1 MAAVDDGGPSP
12 TESIGLRDE
21 ARRILRLAGDDA
33 LRAFDIVERQL
44 AVLVLRTQVL
54 LSLSGIVITVT
65 GFSGRAIAQTSDLAR
80 ACISMGI
87 FGVLG
92 AAVVAIVGVLRLRW
106 FTQVLADDP
115 LVTLSR
121 GLEIRERKSRALAL
135 ALALFV
141 AGFTLYC
148 IAISQLLWRAR
159 P

>member
-1 MAAVDDGGPSP
+1 MAAL
-12 TESIGLRDE
+12 EDE

-33 LRAFDIVERQL
+33 LRAYEIVERQL
-44 AVLVLRTQVL
+44 AVLVMRTQVL

-80 ACISMGI
+80 ACISIGI

-92 AAVVAIVGVLRLRW
+92 AAVVAIAGVLRLRW
-106 FTQVLADDP
+106 LTQELSEDALTT
-115 LVTLSR
+115 LVR
-121 GLEIRERKSRALAL
+121 GLTLRERKSRALAT

-141 AGFTLYC
+141 AGFALYC
-148 IAISQLLWRAR
+148 VAIAQLLWKAR